1 MGPPQSNTD
10 SSDLRETA
18 RKWILQSLHDKKM
31 AEMNYQH
38 EGYDVAAFLSHQTV
52 EKLFMGLFVIEGD
65 ENSTNSSYRSTS
77 KRVVGS

>member
-38 EGYDVAAFLSHQTV
+38 EGYDVAAFLSHQAV
-52 EKLFMGLFVIEGD
+52 EKLFKGLFVIEGKKIPRTHHID
-65 ENSTNSSYRSTS
+65 QLAKE
-77 KRVVGS
+77 